1 MNSPKD
7 PIFRFSDLT
16 LYRPSREEPL
26 FRDLSLEVNI
36 GDRLLLIGP
45 SGSGKTTLLRLIMG
59 LEQPDAGEKE
69 FWIPARRPSA
79 AGDPPRQLFSVCFQ
93 EDRLLPGL
101 SALDNVNY
109 VLPRAERKRG
119 LALTTLRRL
128 GLSDVEI
135 NQPIDLYSGGMK
147 RRVALA
153 RALVVPASLYLLDE
167 PFSGLD
173 PQLRDRT
180 LDLILETAEQNSAAL
195 IISGHVPDLAERLN
209 ARVLNLIS
217 TN

>member
-69 FWIPARRPSA
+69 FWIPARRSPA
-79 AGDPPRQLFSVCFQ
+79 AGDPPRQLFSVCFSGGSP
-93 EDRLLPGL
+93 LSGL

-109 VLPRAERKRG
+109 VRRERSVQGLPRADDSCPTRPVRG
-119 LALTTLRRL
+119 
-128 GLSDVEI
+128 G
-135 NQPIDLYSGGMK
+135 
-147 RRVALA
+147 
-153 RALVVPASLYLLDE
+153 
-167 PFSGLD
+167 
-173 PQLRDRT
+173 
-180 LDLILETAEQNSAAL
+180 NS
-195 IISGHVPDLAERLN
+195 SPG
-209 ARVLNLIS
+209 
-217 TN
+217 